1 LVASTV
7 RFGCLAIHYHYRDK
21 KVVGV
26 FVRFSCAASSD
37 FSDPIINTL
46 PYVIFKRNI
55 ADHLVTLR
63 HFLTIKKV
71 STWKVPRRSN
81 K

>member
-1 LVASTV
+1 MKIVT
-7 RFGCLAIHYHYRDK
+7 IQYKD
-21 KVVGV
+21 V
-26 FVRFSCAASSD
+26 FNVSSDNKIGILSLNSD

-55 ADHLVTLR
+55 ADPSVTSE

-71 STWKVPRRSN
+71 AHEVPRRSN